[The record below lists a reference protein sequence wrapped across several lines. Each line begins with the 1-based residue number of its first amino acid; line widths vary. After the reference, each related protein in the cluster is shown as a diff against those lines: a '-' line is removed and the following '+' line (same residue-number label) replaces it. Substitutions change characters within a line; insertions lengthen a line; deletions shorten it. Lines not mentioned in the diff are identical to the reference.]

1 MLFLNGNLMG
11 INIMIEISSEATNLI
26 NFEDYLQEHERKEHA
41 GRLKHVSEFIP
52 AALARLRVGVQTF
65 GDPMPW
71 DKTQSKFRFRPSEVT
86 IWAGTNGSGKSL
98 VMGQCALTLAQIT
111 KVGIASFEMPADSTI
126 SRMLRQATGGPKPT
140 DEIAKRFGESLD
152 LYVYNH
158 VGNLNTNSVY
168 GMIHYMAVEKGIK
181 HIMIDSLVKCGVNS
195 EQNEPQKYF
204 LNKIQEIAKEH
215 KIHIH
220 IVHHTRKTAHETDTP
235 DKYSVKGAGELIDLT
250 DNLILVYRNRV
261 KEKKL
266 KENKEVE
273 EGFPD
278 CYLDI
283 SKQRHGEWEGLFSF
297 WWDDK
302 STQWID
308 NSNGI
313 IHRYIT

>member
-1 MLFLNGNLMG
+1 
-11 INIMIEISSEATNLI
+11 MIEISSEATNLI
-26 NFEDYLQEHERKEHA
+26 NFETYLQEHERKEHE
-41 GRLKHVSEFIP
+41 GKLRHVSEFIP
-52 AALARLRVGVQTF
+52 AALERLRVGVHSF

-71 DKTQSKFRFRPSEVT
+71 DRTQSKFRFRPSEVT

-98 VMGQCALTLAQIT
+98 VMGQCALTLSQIT

-140 DEIAKRFGESLD
+140 DEIAERFGDKLD

-158 VGNLNTNSVY
+158 VGSLNTNSVY

-220 IVHHTRKTAHETDTP
+220 IVHHTRKAAHETDIP

-261 KEKKL
+261 KEKKI
-266 KENKEVE
+266 KENKEIE
-273 EGFPD
+273 EGIPD

-308 NSNGI
+308 NSNGL